1 MRKHLIGTILVLAA
15 LAACNKEAEIPTPA
29 ADNGRQDAAPGK
41 VTLTFK
47 ATIDEGTRTA
57 YDADLNGSWVAGDA
71 LSVCVTDGTRYET
84 ADFTTTDGETFSGQV
99 SDGYTTIVSGV
110 YPASSNHVF
119 TDGAVTSVYLPSSY
133 DLGSANDGGIALP
146 MVGAMESGTFTFHHI
161 CGALKIEIVDIFN
174 TLTFTTAAETITGSF
189 PLNAAGRIEI
199 PAEGSAC
206 TVTFNYDRLQS
217 YLDDGNFGPRD
228 SRTFYIPI
236 PDGTLS
242 GGATMALKN
251 DDDKVVYEKKTSV
264 TNAISFNS
272 NIIKRFP
279 EIGLNQREDWSITP
293 DLSGANPEIVFDP
306 DDENQLYIRLSTTK
320 SNFETTYHGSV
331 EAFLEARI
339 QSSSNSTQTGLQTY
353 TPKTNNILTTTEDY
367 LQDPEKV
374 YIMCGVNKTGYT
386 NRKCDLDYFIYHVT
400 LEDPATDSY
409 RAWLGQWTVND
420 GTNEDTWTISRK
432 KANATY
438 TITGVAGTSSIK
450 VEGKFSTSNSTLSI
464 SSQADVGTYNSNT
477 VSLLKIRAS
486 DSATI
491 STIPAT
497 ITRMQLSDGIV
508 SFDSEYHHGYGFFWK
523 NDSNK
528 WATYA
533 SLKRSPISSMTRVT
547 E

>member
-1 MRKHLIGTILVLAA
+1 MRKHLIGTILVLSA

-161 CGALKIEIVDIFN
+161 CGALRIEVVDIFN

-206 TVTFNYDRLQS
+206 TVTFNYDRLETNPAVGER
-217 YLDDGNFGPRD
+217 GN
-228 SRTFYIPI
+228 RTFFIPI

-242 GGATMALKN
+242 GGATMALNKRSN
-251 DDDKVVYEKKTSV
+251 NTLKKAYEKTTTGAV
-264 TNAISFNS
+264 SFSS
-272 NIIKRFP
+272 NIVKRLKA
-279 EIGLNQREDWSITP
+279 IGLEHQEDNSWRIEVT
-293 DLSGANPEIVFDP
+293 EP
-306 DDENQLYIRLSTTK
+306 DDPETKGAVTQYVPAGTTFIRLFTT
-320 SNFETTYHGSV
+320 SDSFDSDYHGSV
-331 EAFLEARI
+331 AEFIEMRGLT
-339 QSSSNSTQTGLQTY
+339 NSTYTGAKKITM
-353 TPKTNNILTTTEDY
+353 NNPISNYFGKRYVILTCE
-367 LQDPEKV
+367 
-374 YIMCGVNKTGYT
+374 VNTQNERLVTFNY
-386 NRKCDLDYFIYHVT
+386 RKAEYEF
-400 LEDPATDSY
+400 ASAAY
-409 RAWLGQWTVND
+409 RAWLGKWEVSD
-420 GTNEDTWTISRK
+420 ETNTDTWTIARK
-432 KANATY
+432 QANQTY
-438 TITGVAGTSSIK
+438 TITGIAGR
-450 VEGKFSTSNSTLSI
+450 TSNHVTAVFDNGELSLA
-464 SSQADVGTYNSNT
+464 SQLLPEKYNSKDFYLLARGSTGGIYRSVGRHIMSMSMSDNT
-477 VSLLKIRAS
+477 VVVTPDLINS
-486 DSATI
+486 
-491 STIPAT
+491 P
-497 ITRMQLSDGIV
+497 G
-508 SFDSEYHHGYGFFWK
+508 GYGFYAYTVDT
-523 NDSNK
+523 DSYG
-528 WATYA
+528 YA
-533 SLKRSPISSMTRVT
+533 VRRSFGSNITMTRVT

>member
-15 LAACNKEAEIPTPA
+15 LVACNKEIDTQTPA
-29 ADNGRQDAAPGK
+29 IVDPVEETPAGK

-47 ATIDEGTRTA
+47 ATIGEETRTTYA
-57 YDADLNGSWVAGDA
+57 NDKTASWAAGDKI
-71 LSVCVTDGTRYET
+71 SVRVTDGTNFET
-84 ADFTTTDGETFSGQV
+84 AEFSTTDGETFTGQV
-99 SDGYTTIVSGV
+99 TNRYTTIVSGV
-110 YPASSNHVF
+110 YPANDNHVF
-119 TDGAVTSVYLPSSY
+119 SGGSVQSVYLKDSY
-133 DLGSANDGGIALP
+133 DLGTANDGGIALP
-146 MVGAMESGTFTFHHI
+146 MVGEMKKGAFTFHHI

-174 TLTFTTAAETITGSF
+174 ALTFTTAETITGSF
-189 PLNAAGRIEI
+189 ELNADGRIEI
-199 PAEGSAC
+199 PANGDGS
-206 TVTFNYDRLQS
+206 TVTFTYGRLQN
-217 YLDDGNFGPRD
+217 YLDDGNFGPRY
-228 SRTFYIPI
+228 SRTFYIPV

-251 DDDKVVYEKKTSV
+251 DDNKVVYEKKTSV
-264 TNAISFNS
+264 TNEISFNS
-272 NIIKRFP
+272 NKIRRFP
-279 EIGLNQREDWSITP
+279 EIGLNQREGWSITP

-320 SNFETTYHGSV
+320 STFETTYHGSV

-339 QSSSNSTQTGLQTY
+339 QSNSNSTQTGLQPY
-353 TPKTNNILTTTEDY
+353 TPKTNSIPTTTEDY

-386 NRKCDLDYFIYHVT
+386 DRKCDLDYYIYQVT

-432 KANATY
+432 KANSTY
-438 TITGVAGTSSIK
+438 TITGVVGRSSIK

-464 SSQADVGTYNSNT
+464 SSQADVGTYSSNT

-491 STIPAT
+491 TTIPVT

-508 SFDSEYHHGYGFFWK
+508 SFDSEYHHGYGFYWK

-528 WATYA
+528 WTTYA